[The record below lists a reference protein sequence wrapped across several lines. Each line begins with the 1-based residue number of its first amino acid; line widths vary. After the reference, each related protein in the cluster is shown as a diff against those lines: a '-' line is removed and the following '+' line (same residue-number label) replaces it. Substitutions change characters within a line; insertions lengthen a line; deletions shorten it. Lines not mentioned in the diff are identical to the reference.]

1 MDRKP
6 QKQFTLDTSND
17 DCRLRD
23 DQDFSDDDKAKSKKV
38 DFRSKQTKK
47 LEKQLIK
54 LDKVQNS
61 QQPVSMEIYY
71 LLKFQQ
77 NLIYQVTSLHTRIMR
92 IIESQFDYST
102 LL

>member
-1 MDRKP
+1 MEKKS
-6 QKQFTLDTSND
+6 QKQLSLDTSYD
-17 DCRLRD
+17 DYNLRED
-23 DQDFSDDDKAKSKKV
+23 EEYSDDDRGKSKKL

-92 IIESQFDYST
+92 IIENQFDYST

>member
-1 MDRKP
+1 MDKKAQR
-6 QKQFTLDTSND
+6 QFTLDTSND
-17 DCRLRD
+17 DYNLKD
-23 DQDFSDDDKAKSKKV
+23 DDDFSDDDKGKSKRI

-77 NLIYQVTSLHTRIMR
+77 NLIYQVTSLHTRIMK
-92 IIESQFDYST
+92 IIENQFDYST

>member
-1 MDRKP
+1 MEKKS
-6 QKQFTLDTSND
+6 QKQLSLDTSYD
-17 DCRLRD
+17 DYNQRD
-23 DQDFSDDDKAKSKKV
+23 DEDCSEDDRGKSKRM

-77 NLIYQVTSLHTRIMR
+77 NLIYQVTSLHTRIMK
-92 IIESQFDYST
+92 IIENQFDYST

>member
-1 MDRKP
+1 MDRKS
-6 QKQFTLDTSND
+6 QKQLSLDTSND
-17 DCRLRD
+17 DYNLRED
-23 DQDFSDDDKAKSKKV
+23 DEFSEDDKGRSKRL

-92 IIESQFDYST
+92 IIENQFDYST